1 MARPRSVSLG
11 IALITVWAPHGPG
24 AETQNAPQGAS
35 FGAPLPTYP
44 VDWKKDVRDWWAGHP
59 FNPSSPRPFRGPV
72 ASPAPRIDV
81 SYVREKNPRTTTA
94 GIAEALRLL
103 PPSGGTLWFPKDK
116 GPYVVTEPEHVVKNL
131 YPEYG
136 AIPIL
141 RRSNIHFLSD
151 GAVIRSAGTIFNVTS
166 MEYADRRRV
175 DTPVRNFHFKNLVFD
190 GDGRAQE
197 AVRFDHARDI
207 LFEGCIF
214 RNYAGHRPGGPRHH
228 PGIISAATKT
238 DNLWCLD
245 CRFESGMHGVYWD
258 GTHGSGLVACPF
270 GSGLT
275 HAAALLLTNDDMSPY
290 SPEAQRSSQYVVLA
304 HNRMSGREGASFVS
318 MSAANVL
325 IAENVVEGPLATL
338 VYNDGKPSGVMP
350 EKLRYQYY
358 GNRIVRNVLS
368 NVRTLLHVR
377 GWYESPTRTYDIG
390 RHLVLQ
396 NVATGLENLLVLDPN
411 HEGARI
417 EGIEVRAN
425 RFSGPCRVR
434 ILRPGVRDIR
444 ISGNVLSGAAA
455 DRVVA
460 YPGFDPSAVTFTDR

>member
-1 MARPRSVSLG
+1 MCR
-11 IALITVWAPHGPG
+11 ALIVPLAGALLGALALGGPQ
-24 AETQNAPQGAS
+24 AEAQNVLRRAS
-35 FGAPLPTYP
+35 PGAPLPAYP

-59 FNPSSPRPFRGPV
+59 FNPRSPQPFRGPV

-81 SYVREKNPRTTTA
+81 SKVRAQNPRSTTA

-103 PPSGGTLWFPKDK
+103 PPSGGTLWFPKDQ
-116 GPYVVTEPEHVVKNL
+116 GPYVVTEPEQQVKNL

-151 GAVIRSAGTIFNVTS
+151 GATIRSAGTVFNITS

-175 DTPVRNFHFKNLVFD
+175 DIPVRNFYFKNLVFD
-190 GDGRAQE
+190 GEGRAQE

-207 LFEGCIF
+207 LFEGCVF
-214 RNYAGHRPGGPRHH
+214 RNYAGYRPGGPRHH

-238 DNLWCLD
+238 DNIWCID

-258 GTHGSGLVACPF
+258 GTHGSGLVGCHF
-270 GSGLT
+270 GPGLT
-275 HAAALLLTNDDMSPY
+275 HAAALLLTNDDMSPF

-304 HNRMSGREGASFVS
+304 HNRMTGGGGASFVS
-318 MSAANVL
+318 MSAANCL
-325 IAENVVEGPLATL
+325 IAENVLEGPLATL
-338 VYNDGKPSGVMP
+338 VYNDGKPSGIMP

-358 GNRIVRNVLS
+358 GNRIVRNTLS
-368 NVRTLLHVR
+368 GVRTLLHVR
-377 GWYESPTRTYDIG
+377 GWYEGPTRTYDIG
-390 RHLVLQ
+390 RHLVLE
-396 NVATGLENLLVLDPN
+396 NAATGLENVLVLDPN
-411 HEGARI
+411 HEGACI

-425 RFSGPCRVR
+425 RLSGPCRIRVV
-434 ILRPGVRDIR
+434 RPGVRGIR
-444 ISGNVLSGAAA
+444 IAGNVFSGAAA

-460 YPGFDPSAVTFTDR
+460 YPGFDSSAVLFSDR